1 MGPGQVAVSGSYGFA
16 VLFLGFGVAA
26 LYLAVSTRSFSGGL
40 ALFVVL
46 TFFDSVGIAPLT
58 RLAGVLLVLLWVLI
72 VTSRASAVPLLPR
85 DRRLFAA
92 AILVFAGWVIA
103 STVWAFDF
111 HQALDSAIRLLQG
124 LSLMFIVYTAM
135 REPRHV
141 RWLVTAFVT
150 GAFIS
155 SLIGLEHA
163 ASGSRITGGFDDP
176 NELAA
181 VIVPAVAMAGFGF
194 YAARGLLLRWLFL
207 GALPVFAFA
216 LFATDSQGGLMALFA
231 AAAGSILLGG
241 PVRKYAIASV
251 AVAAV
256 LATFYY
262 TVVTTPPSLTEGESS
277 RVDLWR
283 VAVEV
288 SQDYP
293 ITGVGAGN
301 FPVVEPDYA
310 LSTVKLFRV
319 DLVLRPEVAHNTYL
333 HILAEYGVIGLTLF
347 LCIAGGS
354 LYLGVLS
361 IGTFARRGDR
371 ATELYARG
379 MTVATAANLTAS
391 VFVSGQYEKQ
401 LWLLLALTASLDAV
415 ARSPAGSEVRAP
427 PAFASRGH
435 VLGVPPGEPV
445 PD

>member
-1 MGPGQVAVSGSYGFA
+1 MTGGSGFA
-16 VLFLGFGVAA
+16 LLFLAFGVAT
-26 LYLAVSTRSFSGGL
+26 LYLAVSTRSFTGGL

-46 TFFDSVGIAPLT
+46 TFFDQVGIAPFT
-58 RLAGVLLVLLWVLI
+58 RLAGVLLVMLWLLI
-72 VTSRASAVPLLPR
+72 VTSRPAAVPLLPR

-92 AILVFAGWVIA
+92 AIIVFAGWVLA

-111 HQALDSAIRLLQG
+111 HVALENAVRLLQG
-124 LSLMFIVYTAM
+124 LSLMFVVYTAM
-135 REPRHV
+135 RETRHI
-141 RWLVTAFVT
+141 RWLVVAFVT
-150 GAFIS
+150 GALIS

-181 VIVPAVAMAGFGF
+181 VIVPAVAMSGFGF
-194 YAARGLLLRWLFL
+194 YAARGLLVRWLFL
-207 GALPVFAFA
+207 GALPIFALA

-231 AAAGSILLGG
+231 AAAGSIILGG
-241 PVRKYAIASV
+241 PVRKYAV
-251 AVAAV
+251 TAV
-256 LATFYY
+256 LCGALLAAFYY

-283 VAVEV
+283 VALEV
-288 SQDYP
+288 SSDYP
-293 ITGVGAGN
+293 LTGVGAGN

-333 HILAEYGVIGLTLF
+333 HILAEYGVIGLALF
-347 LCIAGGS
+347 ICVAAGS
-354 LYLGVLS
+354 LYLGLRS
-361 IGTFARRGDR
+361 IGTFARSGDR
-371 ATELYARG
+371 SAELFARG
-379 MTVATAANLTAS
+379 ITVATAANLTAS

-415 ARSPAGSEVRAP
+415 AWSETRSGVRAAGARASPAPMLGMAP
-427 PAFASRGH
+427 REAVG
-435 VLGVPPGEPV
+435 
-445 PD
+445 D

>member
-1 MGPGQVAVSGSYGFA
+1 MGEAQVVTGAGGFA
-16 VLFLGFGVAA
+16 LLLLALGVAT
-26 LYLAVSTRSFSGGL
+26 LYLAVSTRSFAGGL

-46 TFFDSVGIAPLT
+46 TFFDQVGIAPAT
-58 RLAGVLLVLLWVLI
+58 RLAGVLLVMLWLLI
-72 VTSRASAVPLLPR
+72 VTSRPAAVPLLPR

-92 AILVFAGWVIA
+92 AILVFAGWVVA

-111 HQALDSAIRLLQG
+111 HEAFGSAVRLLQG
-124 LSLMFIVYTAM
+124 LSLLFVVYTAM
-135 REPRHV
+135 REPRHI
-141 RWLVTAFVT
+141 RWLVIAFVT
-150 GAFIS
+150 GALIS
-155 SLIGLEHA
+155 SVIGLGHA

-181 VIVPAVAMAGFGF
+181 VIVPAVAMSGFGF

-207 GALPVFAFA
+207 GALPIFALA

-231 AAAGSILLGG
+231 AAAGSIILGG
-241 PVRKYAIASV
+241 PVRKYA
-251 AVAAV
+251 VAAV
-256 LATFYY
+256 SGGALLAAFYY
-262 TVVTTPPSLTEGESS
+262 TAVTTPPSLTEGESS

-283 VAVEV
+283 VALEV
-288 SQDYP
+288 SADYP
-293 ITGVGAGN
+293 LTGVGAGN

-333 HILAEYGVIGLTLF
+333 HILAEYGVCGLALF
-347 LCIAGGS
+347 LCVAAGS
-354 LYLGVLS
+354 LYLGVRS

-371 ATELYARG
+371 TTELFARG
-379 MTVATAANLTAS
+379 VTVAAVANLTAS

-415 ARSPAGSEVRAP
+415 AGSETRLRVRAGGARASPAP
-427 PAFASRGH
+427 
-435 VLGVPPGEPV
+435 VLGVAPREAV
-445 PD
+445 RD